1 MPGLSSNRE
10 GWRLMGRRFSI
21 VLLLLLLLKALAS
34 GQGPQEG
41 TVTYITSQHIYVRF
55 NSTEGLADGDTLFMQ
70 GSKGEVP
77 VLVIISHSSTSCVCE
92 VLGDREFKLSEQV
105 SGKPKNLKPAELT
118 EVNEVLP
125 DERPLL
131 APDSLTAETGAGDKS
146 EATRKQVIN
155 GRFTVSSYTDLK
167 NKQSDSRER
176 LRYTFSMAARNVGG
190 SGLTVETYTTFSH
203 TLNQW
208 DEIRNN
214 LFNGLK
220 IYNLSASFA
229 FSESMILTA
238 GRRINPKL
246 SSVGA
251 IDGLQFEKKFG
262 SLSAGVIAGFRPDY
276 QDYSINSGLF
286 QYGAYLAH
294 DFKGTTGGMQNTLAY
309 IEQMNQGQTDR
320 RFVYFQHSNT
330 LVSNLWFFG
339 SVEADLYQL
348 VGGTKQTVFNLYNTY
363 VNIRY
368 RFARPLTLSLSYS
381 ARNNL
386 IYYES
391 YKDFLDRLLD
401 EKMLQ
406 GWRFTVNYHPLPYLY
421 LGAHAAYRYRKDDP
435 MPTKNAHV
443 YATYTQIPGIAASV
457 TGTFT
462 WMQTAYL
469 DGMIYGIGIDKD
481 ILKDKLHAELKYH
494 FVDQTYRN
502 AEMAIP
508 QHVGEAGLSC
518 AVYRKLYLTVYYEGT
533 FEKSLGYNRI
543 FASLS
548 QRF

>member
-1 MPGLSSNRE
+1 M
-10 GWRLMGRRFSI
+10 MGKRFTI
-21 VLLLLLLLKALAS
+21 VLLLLLVKALAS
-34 GQGPQEG
+34 AQGPPEG

-70 GSKGEVP
+70 ENRGEIP
-77 VLVIISHSSTSCVCE
+77 VLVILSHSSTSCVCE
-92 VLGDREFKLSEQV
+92 GLGEHEFSLSDQV
-105 SGKPKNLKPAELT
+105 IGHPA
-118 EVNEVLP
+118 
-125 DERPLL
+125 
-131 APDSLTAETGAGDKS
+131 APETGEVTPVAVTSEKSVEPGEGPVADKVEGDQGGVK
-146 EATRKQVIN
+146 RKQTVN
-155 GRFTVSSYTDLK
+155 GRFTFSSYSDLK
-167 NKQSDSRER
+167 NKQLDGRER
-176 LRYTFSMAARNVGG
+176 LRYTFSMAARNIGG
-190 SGLTVETYTTFSH
+190 SGLTLETYTTFSH
-203 TLNQW
+203 TLKQW
-208 DEIRNN
+208 AEIRNN

-220 IYNLSASFA
+220 IYNLSASYA
-229 FSESMILTA
+229 FSESMLLTA

-294 DFKGTTGGMQNTLAY
+294 NFKGAAGRMQNTLAY

-339 SVEADLYQL
+339 SVEADLYQQ

-363 VNIRY
+363 VNMRY
-368 RFARPLTLSLSYS
+368 RVARPVTLSLSYS

-401 EKMLQ
+401 EKTLQ
-406 GWRFTVNYHPLPYLY
+406 GWRFRVNYRPIPYLY

-435 MPTKNAHV
+435 LPTKNAHI
-443 YATYTQIPGIAASV
+443 YATYTRIPRIGASV
-457 TGTFT
+457 TANFT
-462 WMQTAYL
+462 WMQSAYL

-481 ILKDKLHAELKYH
+481 LLNEKLHAELKYH
-494 FVDQTYRN
+494 YVDQTYRN

-508 QHVGEAGLSC
+508 QHVGEAGLSW
-518 AVYRKLYLTVYYEGT
+518 AFYRKLYLTVHYEGT

-543 FASLS
+543 FISLS